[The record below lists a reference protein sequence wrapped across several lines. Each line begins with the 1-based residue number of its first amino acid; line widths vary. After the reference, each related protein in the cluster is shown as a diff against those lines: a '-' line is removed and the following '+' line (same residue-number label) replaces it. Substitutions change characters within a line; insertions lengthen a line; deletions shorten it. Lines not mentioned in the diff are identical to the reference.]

1 MKDGIGITGIG
12 LVLTVIIANG
22 PASYSQTWV
31 QATRFV
37 FPGRINPSRR
47 KRFFCENRVISIQN
61 PVNGKVIIDD
71 EQR

>member
-47 KRFFCENRVISIQN
+47 KWSFLRESCDFDSKS
-61 PVNGKVIIDD
+61 GKRQGDY
-71 EQR
+71 